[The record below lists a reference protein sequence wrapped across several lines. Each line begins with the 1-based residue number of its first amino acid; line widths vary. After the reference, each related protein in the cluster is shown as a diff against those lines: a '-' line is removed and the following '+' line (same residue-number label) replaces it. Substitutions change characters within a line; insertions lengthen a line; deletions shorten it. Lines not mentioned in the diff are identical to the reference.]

1 MKKILKVALV
11 LMMAFGIQLASL
23 NGVSAQENGTLPD
36 GSYIVSTVLKN
47 ASNINNDSMAAGAL
61 ADEGTLEIIDG
72 KWYLIAEFKT
82 LSMFGFS
89 GNASN
94 IKYYETDT
102 NSSLNDAEV
111 ISYRT
116 DASGA
121 QQVEKVK
128 IPVAVDSEGVYIQMY
143 VDVMM
148 MTTNS
153 YIQFNTDGII
163 IPKPEPENPVYNL
176 ENGKYEVDVDILKTD
191 SDDQSMAAQ
200 AVKSAVVE
208 ANGGKLVVTLEMG
221 SVTVYGQTAY
231 VDNMEY
237 QLADGTYKIA
247 EVTDYDSDG
256 NVSQI
261 KFTLDKNTK
270 YTNVKFY
277 YGGSSRG
284 AEARLSL
291 GLDNPVLVE
300 DDKETSKFSKDGT
313 YNVKVALWNATQ
325 DKASMAAEA
334 VDEMATV
341 VVKDGVK
348 TMYLTTK
355 KMSFASLEAALQE
368 LYIGSTSDSNYKDN
382 MATVEARDNEGNPVL
397 WSFALPSEEEFFNVV
412 VNPHVAM
419 MGNGDIDA
427 RIKVD
432 YSTLTYVSASTEA
445 PVVKGDD
452 NQPTTDDSKTDTTV
466 PATDN
471 NTTSSNSTAVKTGDN
486 TSIELMGGL
495 LIVSLV
501 TMGYLVRRK
510 LWQ

>member
-143 VDVMM
+143 VDVMK
-148 MTTNS
+148 MTTNA

-176 ENGKYEVDVDILKTD
+176 ENGKYEVL
-191 SDDQSMAAQ
+191 
-200 AVKSAVVE
+200 
-208 ANGGKLVVTLEMG
+208 
-221 SVTVYGQTAY
+221 
-231 VDNMEY
+231 
-237 QLADGTYKIA
+237 
-247 EVTDYDSDG
+247 
-256 NVSQI
+256 
-261 KFTLDKNTK
+261 
-270 YTNVKFY
+270 
-277 YGGSSRG
+277 
-284 AEARLSL
+284 
-291 GLDNPVLVE
+291 
-300 DDKETSKFSKDGT
+300 
-313 YNVKVALWNATQ
+313 
-325 DKASMAAEA
+325 
-334 VDEMATV
+334 
-341 VVKDGVK
+341 
-348 TMYLTTK
+348 
-355 KMSFASLEAALQE
+355 
-368 LYIGSTSDSNYKDN
+368 
-382 MATVEARDNEGNPVL
+382 
-397 WSFALPSEEEFFNVV
+397 
-412 VNPHVAM
+412 
-419 MGNGDIDA
+419 
-427 RIKVD
+427 
-432 YSTLTYVSASTEA
+432 
-445 PVVKGDD
+445 
-452 NQPTTDDSKTDTTV
+452 
-466 PATDN
+466 
-471 NTTSSNSTAVKTGDN
+471 
-486 TSIELMGGL
+486 LMF
-495 LIVSLV
+495 
-501 TMGYLVRRK
+501 
-510 LWQ
+510 